1 VGTWGP
7 GIFDNDLA
15 ADIRGDWESALADGK
30 TFDQALKGIA
40 EAYLT
45 DAATMEEEPNFWF
58 AVALLELDARGT
70 VNDYSR
76 DVSLDLVP
84 HDLAKWRD
92 EGDAESYAAREKVV
106 NDLAERLRSAKI
118 TRYPLD

>member
-1 VGTWGP
+1 
-7 GIFDNDLA
+7 
-15 ADIRGDWESALADGK
+15 
-30 TFDQALKGIA
+30 
-40 EAYLT
+40 
-45 DAATMEEEPNFWF
+45 
-58 AVALLELDARGT
+58 LLELDARGT

-84 HDLAKWRD
+84 HDLARWRD